1 VHGWTGTNRPSTP
14 MTQGESGF
22 TKALETSIAVAPMNR
37 RGTPQEIADA
47 CLFLCSS
54 KASFVQGHAM
64 VSSMQHFW
72 NIMLIISRL
81 LMEDIPLIE
90 GVNFQP

>member
-1 VHGWTGTNRPSTP
+1 MNSIDACSTP
-14 MTQGESGF
+14 MTQGNSGF
-22 TKALETSIAVAPMNR
+22 TKALETSIAIAPMNR

-64 VSSMQHFW
+64 VRSPNYSRKKRAKYAQV
-72 NIMLIISRL
+72 IDGGYII
-81 LMEDIPLIE
+81 
-90 GVNFQP
+90 N

>member
-1 VHGWTGTNRPSTP
+1 
-14 MTQGESGF
+14 MTQGNSGF
-22 TKALETSIAVAPMNR
+22 TKALETSIAIAPMNR
-37 RGTPQEIADA
+37 KGTPQEIADA

-64 VSSMQHFW
+64 VRSMSNFW
-72 NIMLIISRL
+72 NIMLIVSRL

-90 GVNFQP
+90 GVKFQR

>member
-1 VHGWTGTNRPSTP
+1 MCVQGLLSKCHFLDSVLKCTDTCSTP
-14 MTQGESGF
+14 MTQGDSGF
-22 TKALETSIAVAPMNR
+22 TKALETSIAIAPMNR

-64 VSSMQHFW
+64 V
-72 NIMLIISRL
+72 
-81 LMEDIPLIE
+81 
-90 GVNFQP
+90 G